1 MNTITINGEFTQK
14 APMRYTPAGLA
25 VLEGVLHHES
35 EVMEAAMPRKLIFE
49 MPFKAVGEMAL
60 ALDKVPLGTYIQAR
74 GFLAPKSAR
83 FKQLIV
89 HITQYS

>member
-1 MNTITINGEFTQK
+1 MNNITVNGEFTQK
-14 APMRYTPAGLA
+14 SPMRYTPAGLA

-35 EVMEAAMPRKLIFE
+35 EVVEAAIPRKLIFE
-49 MPFKAVGEMAL
+49 MPFKAVGEIAV
-60 ALDKVPLGTYIQAR
+60 ALDKEPIGRFIQAR